1 MQYLILACVGLAIAI
16 AGGVYLC
23 RLLYLKKYGVAT
35 KAEVIGVREA
45 PPRKGKPSGAYIHT
59 MRYSVSGKSYE
70 EDDKAGYSRTDP
82 HLCAKPVER
91 IWQEISHRHEQ
102 HDVHV
107 HLCDIFCIF
116 NIHMRPCRTEAI
128 CENSLDKAQET
139 EIDMHRVLQILEQCN
154 MHLIIPRG

>member
-1 MQYLILACVGLAIAI
+1 MRNYILEKQKAKNMECDKMYNLILACVGLAIAI

-70 EDDKAGYSRTDP
+70 EDDKAGYSEPMKEGST
-82 HLCAKPVER
+82 H
-91 IWQEISHRHEQ
+91 II
-102 HDVHV
+102 
-107 HLCDIFCIF
+107 LCDPKDPKRFKF
-116 NIHMRPCRTEAI
+116 EK
-128 CENSLDKAQET
+128 D
-139 EIDMHRVLQILEQCN
+139 LQSHITIAAVFSAMALVFAARFLYEY
-154 MHLIIPRG
+154 MK